1 MDQAPGIT
9 IAGGTPDAETL
20 TYMDDITLVTKGTYQ
35 FHIQYIGQFL
45 DKIIHH
51 GFTLNLEKC
60 RFLHASMQLLWHTVG

>member
-1 MDQAPGIT
+1 MDQAPSIT
-9 IAGGTPDAETL
+9 VAGATTDAATL
-20 TYMDDITLVTKGTYQ
+20 TYTEDITLVTKETYQ

-60 RFLHASMQLLWHTVG
+60 RLLQTSIQLLG